1 MKSAN
6 LALKHKVKGWGE
18 GGGGRALGWMASK
31 RALRS
36 GLQEREGGGG
46 GGVRWRQRR
55 EVGGRK
61 VPERWANL

>member
-1 MKSAN
+1 
-6 LALKHKVKGWGE
+6 
-18 GGGGRALGWMASK
+18 MASK

-46 GGVRWRQRR
+46 GGVRWRRRR

>member
-1 MKSAN
+1 
-6 LALKHKVKGWGE
+6 
-18 GGGGRALGWMASK
+18 MASK

-46 GGVRWRQRR
+46 GVRWRRRR